1 MNETHAKAMLGLT
14 AEELL
19 DLKKVMQELHDK
31 EIQGLIHQAVAK
43 RVLKESRIAVVERAI
58 SQGSF
63 ANKVLQAWESE
74 SNRENVRGALVWLL
88 VQVQY
93 QKTRRQRYGIQQDSS
108 PEPASPRISSSTPVR
123 QPLLA
128 TAASRPTSS
137 LSALE
142 SLETCPT
149 TSSTPWYVPGLAK
162 PLTPAAKELYRAII
176 FTRNT
181 VSGSVS
187 VCQVNELPSHRTL
200 DRQGTLSEEDWTEWQ
215 SILTAD
221 CEFCCDSQTI
231 KSPDEQVTII
241 NKRLW
246 QSVCV
251 MQLEEILSKGTD
263 GSLTLKFVITARD
276 TEPTHTREIQKR
288 QIESVTGPNNDGNM
302 SEGPETEFLDDDGHH
317 DMPATRRRR
326 ITTRSPSPATLSSSR
341 PLSQHNQDSPQD
353 SMRVDTTVDEPH
365 CDREDGFNGIDSMAS
380 HPDTPMDLDTVI
392 DPPNP
397 GAVPTA
403 STEAQDPQD
412 GPTQVM
418 DDRECD
424 STPAHIVV
432 ERPVSRTTSAPTKD
446 SEIQNEYPPAS
457 PSEIQKER
465 RSPDVEMINGDDTL
479 PLDTGYEFLDEVTQL
494 GPEPQTSDEGNT
506 EQVDPAEL
514 IKPGRFRCEQ
524 MDSQTWRDFTSF
536 FMLPQNENDGTDPTR
551 KILIRGML
559 RDAPPHQLYCAFWML
574 LKDQGLEQGG
584 FIADEMGIGKTMEVI
599 LYFVLGA
606 WIIYNRLHIKQCRKD
621 PAMANKHLPAVMDTE
636 EGHKGPKQHH
646 LRCPSQDMFPILCAC
661 VPDGVTARCLSQ
673 PLQGAMLVVVPK
685 GLLLPWAREWADSI
699 PGDSGNCLKLNLFI
713 GHGDLTPTKVG
724 NLGHAFIQ
732 TAQHATLR
740 QHDLG
745 PQQCYRHMFLTTPG
759 SLSSRVMI
767 PLHDIQKQDAQ
778 QLRWRAVI
786 RDECHQEKGFDSKTI
801 RQFREINSAAGKQG
815 YAQPPGYMLSWMTIL
830 ATAGWE
836 NDARLQFAQHDQW
849 KTLSARVQLL
859 ISKKQLSRTDQI
871 EFRSAAHQ
879 FGQVLECLMIRRT
892 TETSWFNKP
901 IMELPPNRHHD
912 VLCSLEPKV
921 RDELQRREER
931 EIQKLKDSYMRSLQ
945 EWKKHGQGSKPELSS
960 QTFFKKSR
968 INRIIAIFPALLD
981 LMKTEQ
987 RELKLTDEEM
997 MENGWHAGGDK
1008 EAPYIHAIDALANS
1022 SSKCRAI
1029 QHILQGM
1036 GRDYRGRPEK
1046 IVILTEFPRVVHMLE
1061 MWLQKQGYCVA
1072 AVYSSMS
1079 VEDRDTCINAFNRD
1093 LPLPGGETDASPG
1106 VLISTLEILG
1116 VGYTCVRAFRL
1127 ILLSPSWL
1135 ERDEAQG
1142 KARIRRYGQMNEAT
1156 YTYRL
1161 VCRDVQVESNIL
1173 DRQAMRK
1180 SFNELA
1186 MSLQREVGIVPD
1198 IIDLDT
1204 V

>member
-93 QKTRRQRYGIQQDSS
+93 QKTR
-108 PEPASPRISSSTPVR
+108 
-123 QPLLA
+123 
-128 TAASRPTSS
+128 PTSS

-221 CEFCCDSQTI
+221 CEFYC
-231 KSPDEQVTII
+231 
-241 NKRLW
+241 
-246 QSVCV
+246 
-251 MQLEEILSKGTD
+251 
-263 GSLTLKFVITARD
+263 
-276 TEPTHTREIQKR
+276 
-288 QIESVTGPNNDGNM
+288 
-302 SEGPETEFLDDDGHH
+302 
-317 DMPATRRRR
+317 
-326 ITTRSPSPATLSSSR
+326 
-341 PLSQHNQDSPQD
+341 PQD
-353 SMRVDTTVDEPH
+353 SMRVDTTVDELH

-815 YAQPPGYMLSWMTIL
+815 YAPATWLLSGTPYDKGPTDMLSWMTIL

-1061 MWLQKQGYCVA
+1061 VWLQKQGYCVA

-1204 V
+1204 GYMEQP